1 MKPNMAKTK
10 LPQEAWAAARLRW
23 ETEPPCTYNDLVET
37 LGVSKQAIAKRAR
50 KDGWAKQLDMA
61 RVVEMA
67 HQKADRQSTAE
78 NAENTRPLPP
88 QASAVVHS
96 APAKPDADATPQSR
110 HEADQTAA
118 VAARAAILE
127 RHRSEW
133 VAARNL
139 LYAAIKGKDFELSR
153 VAKNV
158 VDAMKK
164 IQEGERDAWDLVAG
178 GVKPTLQIIVE
189 RSADVRAVR

>member
-1 MKPNMAKTK
+1 MAKSK
-10 LPQEAWAAARLRW
+10 ISPEVWAAARLRW

-37 LGVSKQAIAKRAR
+37 LGVSKQAVAKRAH

-67 HQKADRQSTAE
+67 HQRADRQSTAAS
-78 NAENTRPLPP
+78 AEHAHTLSP
-88 QASAVVHS
+88 QAPVVVHPELS
-96 APAKPDADATPQSR
+96 KGSLDPTPESR
-110 HEADQTAA
+110 HEIDQSAA
-118 VAARAAILE
+118 VAARAAVLE

-139 LYAAIKGKDFELSR
+139 LYAAIKAKDFELSR

-158 VDAMKK
+158 VESMKK

-178 GVKPTLQIIVE
+178 AGAKPTLQIIVE
-189 RSADVRAVR
+189 RSSSVRVVR